1 MAETKTRSKKN
12 NELTDNVQNNETK
25 ENISTV
31 IENEINKTIEN
42 SSKEL
47 QDNVAIIKAQEED
60 LMKKIEENPEKIQEI
75 VEKEIKNVDESI
87 KKVTEKIEN
96 MSENIKN
103 KKVFFTTNNWN
114 GWGYGS

>member
-31 IENEINKTIEN
+31 IENEINKTIEK

-47 QDNVAIIKAQEED
+47 QDNVAMIKAQ
-60 LMKKIEENPEKIQEI
+60 
-75 VEKEIKNVDESI
+75 
-87 KKVTEKIEN
+87 
-96 MSENIKN
+96 
-103 KKVFFTTNNWN
+103 
-114 GWGYGS
+114 